1 MGVAIGLG
9 ATGAEEG
16 ADVGVA
22 GATGAG
28 LGLAAIG
35 GGNRTGA
42 LAKGLSG
49 AGFGGGAA
57 GGSDVGT
64 GGKGDPVAG
73 GGGLVAGVWPKAG

>member
-9 ATGAEEG
+9 ATGAE
-16 ADVGVA
+16 DPD
-22 GATGAG
+22 GAG
-28 LGLAAIG
+28 LGLEIIG

-57 GGSDVGT
+57 GGSDVGA